1 MSFLGKII
9 EKTRPQVSSSKIMYQ
24 RICMEDEKGGQIGV
38 TIYGDDIASYV
49 EAIKC
54 RKESFENGSH
64 LKSLREAVEGAK
76 VSVKKAI
83 LRSISDF
90 KAVKGENTTH
100 GQCIWICGCVQNL
113 DKKMIRLY
121 LGCDACGTKTYEDI
135 GTKYKCSKSSCTTRT
150 STAVARMIFQFDL
163 VDITGSWNVTLFSD
177 DASKVLGIEPDKLYR
192 MEYEDREKFYAE
204 VAELLARKS
213 IYIKFT
219 PGATFAKSRIL
230 KWVMKEVQ
238 IFGCADGLHFGA
250 KHDWWSLMFFGYF
263 VNIDGGGSCL

>member
-1 MSFLGKII
+1 M
-9 EKTRPQVSSSKIMYQ
+9 
-24 RICMEDEKGGQIGV
+24 GV
-38 TIYGDDIASYV
+38 TIYGDDIASYA

-54 RKESFENGSH
+54 RKE
-64 LKSLREAVEGAK
+64 EAIEGAK
-76 VSVKKAI
+76 VSVKKAV

-90 KAVKGENTTH
+90 KAMKN
-100 GQCIWICGCVQNL
+100 I

-135 GTKYKCSKSSCTTRT
+135 GTKYKCSKSSCTART

-192 MEYEDREKFYAE
+192 MEYEDHEKFYAE
-204 VAELLARKS
+204 VAEVLARKS

-219 PGATFAKSRIL
+219 PGATFATSRIL
-230 KWVMKEVQ
+230 KWVMKE
-238 IFGCADGLHFGA
+238 IFGCGDSLHFGA
-250 KHDWWSLMFFGYF
+250 EHDWWSLMFFGYF
-263 VNIDGGGSCL
+263 VNIDGDGLSLSRKSL